1 MTSVERSVTQI
12 NCHTVVALMKNL
24 FDMLTWHLRLVL
36 LDSTLLAVLPFAFL
50 LGTGAER
57 QQMAE
62 QHLQKHRIEDFEI
75 PESAI
80 IQLPYAVF
88 PEPHCDY
95 SVHAGGPGGPEVSV
109 ASIGDLLYHKWKC
122 HTVAKSQKLYCIAV
136 HNCTVGNDRLSYT
149 IIDSNGCTTE
159 PSIVPDITYTGD
171 LEGGLLSHAFS
182 LGFRQ
187 PTLAFK
193 CKIKLLIK
201 ENGVCTR
208 TACPDRPTSWL

>member
-1 MTSVERSVTQI
+1 MVLKQSSNSKNSVLKSVARPWASG
-12 NCHTVVALMKNL
+12 CKNDRIGDTDQL
-24 FDMLTWHLRLVL
+24 PYSML

-95 SVHAGGPGGPEVSV
+95 SVHAGGPGGPEWQSP
-109 ASIGDLLYHKWKC
+109 K
-122 HTVAKSQKLYCIAV
+122 
-136 HNCTVGNDRLSYT
+136 SYT
-149 IIDSNGCTTE
+149 ALQCTTA
-159 PSIVPDITYTGD
+159 PSAMIDCRTQSSTPMAGATQRRFILFPSLPGCCYFLSNCSLASYWSDGHPTARACSNPLSLICILKLFTRHVCIV
-171 LEGGLLSHAFS
+171 A
-182 LGFRQ
+182 
-187 PTLAFK
+187 
-193 CKIKLLIK
+193 
-201 ENGVCTR
+201 
-208 TACPDRPTSWL
+208 